1 MEKKIKRKDDSK
13 NDNPSNV
20 EQSYIYLKKNHMDNY
35 INYNLKE
42 GYKENKD
49 EYKND
54 MIDLQIKQ
62 LIDHLYGLK
71 MKLQKEKKKEKK
83 EKIEKIEKIEKKEKK
98 EKYISRDNFPN
109 EKKKYMSIKKKRSET
124 DEKNN
129 YNKIIIPKSNQNMKY
144 VPELIRAIDIY
155 KNKHT
160 EEQKNRMDTEEKYE
174 QMIRNLK
181 KKHISEINQIKN
193 NILEEVNLLIQKY
206 RTISLKLLNI
216 TNKKELEKKK
226 ITEICVSACKQFEDD
241 VKHKAKISM
250 EEYKSHIMYTV
261 NKIKEEK
268 QNLEKKM
275 RCMQKQHEEE
285 QKKFTDKK
293 ETILLK
299 HKMKEEQTLNR
310 KIQSERFLEKR
321 NIINDLYSKVDIQIK
336 NYEEN
341 IIRVFHDILTK
352 HDIKMHVKELSSYI
366 KNAMYE
372 YYKDEQI
379 DIYRQKEGK
388 HEEDKKNY
396 AFTCTNN

>member
-13 NDNPSNV
+13 SIKPSNI
-20 EQSYIYLKKNHMDNY
+20 EKNHMDNY
-35 INYNLKE
+35 INYTLKK

-49 EYKND
+49 VYKND
-54 MIDLQIKQ
+54 MIDLQMTQ
-62 LIDHLYGLK
+62 LIEHLYGLK
-71 MKLQKEKKKEKK
+71 MKLQKEK
-83 EKIEKIEKIEKKEKK
+83 KK

-129 YNKIIIPKSNQNMKY
+129 YNKLIIPKSNQNMKY
-144 VPELIRAIDIY
+144 VPELLRAIDIY

-174 QMIRNLK
+174 QMVRNLK
-181 KKHISEINQIKN
+181 KKHISEINEIKN
-193 NILEEVNLLIQKY
+193 NILEDVNLLIQKY

-241 VKHKAKISM
+241 VKDKAKISM
-250 EEYKSHIMYTV
+250 EEYKSHIMYSV

-268 QNLEKKM
+268 HNLEKKM
-275 RCMQKQHEEE
+275 RYMQKQHEEE
-285 QKKFTDKK
+285 KKILEDEK

-299 HKMKEEQTLNR
+299 HKIKEEKTLNE

-321 NIINDLYSKVDIQIK
+321 NIINDLYSKVDVQIK

-341 IIRVFHDILTK
+341 IIRVFLDILTK
-352 HDIKMHVKELSSYI
+352 HDIKMDAKELSSYI
-366 KNAMYE
+366 KNAMYN

-379 DIYRQKEGK
+379 DKSRQNGGK
-388 HEEDKKNY
+388 REEDQINY

>member
-13 NDNPSNV
+13 SIKPSNI
-20 EQSYIYLKKNHMDNY
+20 EKNHMDNY
-35 INYNLKE
+35 INYTLKK

-49 EYKND
+49 VYKND
-54 MIDLQIKQ
+54 MIDLQMTQ
-62 LIDHLYGLK
+62 LIEHLYGLK
-71 MKLQKEKKKEKK
+71 MKLQKEKKKEK
-83 EKIEKIEKIEKKEKK
+83 IEKIEKLEKK

-129 YNKIIIPKSNQNMKY
+129 YNKLIIPKSNQNMKY
-144 VPELIRAIDIY
+144 VPELLRAIDIY

-174 QMIRNLK
+174 QMVRNLK
-181 KKHISEINQIKN
+181 KKHISEINEIKN
-193 NILEEVNLLIQKY
+193 NILEDVNLLIQKY

-241 VKHKAKISM
+241 VKDKAKISM
-250 EEYKSHIMYTV
+250 EEYKSHIMYSV

-268 QNLEKKM
+268 HNLEKKM
-275 RCMQKQHEEE
+275 RYMQKQHEEE
-285 QKKFTDKK
+285 KKILEDEK

-299 HKMKEEQTLNR
+299 HKIKEEKTLNE

-321 NIINDLYSKVDIQIK
+321 NIINDLYSKVDVQIK

-341 IIRVFHDILTK
+341 IIRVFLDILTK
-352 HDIKMHVKELSSYI
+352 HDIKMDAKELSSYI
-366 KNAMYE
+366 KNAMYN

-379 DIYRQKEGK
+379 DKSRQNGGK
-388 HEEDKKNY
+388 REEDQINY

>member
-13 NDNPSNV
+13 SIKPSNI
-20 EQSYIYLKKNHMDNY
+20 EKNHMDNY
-35 INYNLKE
+35 INYTLKK

-49 EYKND
+49 VYKND
-54 MIDLQIKQ
+54 MIDLQMTQ
-62 LIDHLYGLK
+62 LIEHLYGLK
-71 MKLQKEKKKEKK
+71 MKLQKEK
-83 EKIEKIEKIEKKEKK
+83 KK

-129 YNKIIIPKSNQNMKY
+129 YNKLIIPKSNQNMKY
-144 VPELIRAIDIY
+144 VPELLRAIDIY

-174 QMIRNLK
+174 QMVRNLK
-181 KKHISEINQIKN
+181 KKHISEINEIKN
-193 NILEEVNLLIQKY
+193 NILEDVNLLIQKY

-241 VKHKAKISM
+241 VKDKAKISM
-250 EEYKSHIMYTV
+250 EEYKSHIMYSV

-268 QNLEKKM
+268 HNLEKKM
-275 RCMQKQHEEE
+275 RYMQKQHEEE
-285 QKKFTDKK
+285 KKILEDEK

-299 HKMKEEQTLNR
+299 HKIKEEKTLNE

-321 NIINDLYSKVDIQIK
+321 NIINDLYSKVDVQIK

-341 IIRVFHDILTK
+341 IIRVFLDILTK
-352 HDIKMHVKELSSYI
+352 HDIKMDAKELSSYI
-366 KNAMYE
+366 KNAMYN
-372 YYKDEQI
+372 YY
-379 DIYRQKEGK
+379 
-388 HEEDKKNY
+388 
-396 AFTCTNN
+396 

>member
-13 NDNPSNV
+13 SVKPSNV
-20 EQSYIYLKKNHMDNY
+20 EQNHMDNY
-35 INYNLKE
+35 INCTLKE

-49 EYKND
+49 VYKND
-54 MIDLQIKQ
+54 MIDLQMTQ
-62 LIDHLYGLK
+62 LIEHLYGLK

-83 EKIEKIEKIEKKEKK
+83 EK
-98 EKYISRDNFPN
+98 YISMDNFPN

-129 YNKIIIPKSNQNMKY
+129 YNKLIIPKSNQNMKY
-144 VPELIRAIDIY
+144 VPELLRAIDIY

-181 KKHISEINQIKN
+181 KKHISEINEIKN
-193 NILEEVNLLIQKY
+193 NILEDVNLLIQKY

-241 VKHKAKISM
+241 VKDKAKISM
-250 EEYKSHIMYTV
+250 EEYKSHIMYSF

-268 QNLEKKM
+268 HNLEKKM
-275 RCMQKQHEEE
+275 RYMQKQHEEE
-285 QKKFTDKK
+285 KKILADQK

-299 HKMKEEQTLNR
+299 HKIKEEKTLNE

-321 NIINDLYSKVDIQIK
+321 NIINDLYSKVDVQIK

-341 IIRVFHDILTK
+341 IIRVFLAILTK
-352 HDIKMHVKELSSYI
+352 HDIKMDVKELSSYI
-366 KNAMYE
+366 KNAMCN

-379 DIYRQKEGK
+379 DISRQNGGK
-388 HEEDKKNY
+388 REEDKINY

>member
-13 NDNPSNV
+13 SIKPSNI
-20 EQSYIYLKKNHMDNY
+20 EKNHMDNY
-35 INYNLKE
+35 INYTLKK

-49 EYKND
+49 VYKND
-54 MIDLQIKQ
+54 MIDLQMTQ
-62 LIDHLYGLK
+62 LIEHLYGLK
-71 MKLQKEKKKEKK
+71 MKLQKEK
-83 EKIEKIEKIEKKEKK
+83 KK

-129 YNKIIIPKSNQNMKY
+129 YNKLIIPKSNQNMKY
-144 VPELIRAIDIY
+144 VPELLRAIDIY

-174 QMIRNLK
+174 QMVRNLK
-181 KKHISEINQIKN
+181 KKHISEINEIKN
-193 NILEEVNLLIQKY
+193 NILEDWIQTKVIFVYFYRKY

-241 VKHKAKISM
+241 VKDKAKKILYMIYLYFYQKISM
-250 EEYKSHIMYTV
+250 EEYKSHIMYSV

-268 QNLEKKM
+268 HNLEKKM
-275 RCMQKQHEEE
+275 RYMQKQHEEE
-285 QKKFTDKK
+285 KKILEDEK

-299 HKMKEEQTLNR
+299 HKIKEEKTLNE

-321 NIINDLYSKVDIQIK
+321 NIINDLYSKVDVQIK

-341 IIRVFHDILTK
+341 IIRVFLDILTK
-352 HDIKMHVKELSSYI
+352 HDIKMDAKELSSYI
-366 KNAMYE
+366 KNAMYN
-372 YYKDEQI
+372 YYRMNK
-379 DIYRQKEGK
+379 
-388 HEEDKKNY
+388 
-396 AFTCTNN
+396 